1 MTAEA
6 LHFAG
11 SAGISLRADRH
22 GPADGAPV
30 LLLHGSGQTRW
41 SWEETA
47 RSIGG
52 QHDGRLAAYA
62 VDLRGH
68 GESGWC
74 PDGDYRIDAF
84 ADDIRAIVDRFDAAP
99 VIVGASMGGI
109 ATLLACGEEPRAP
122 CAGVVLVDIAPLIEM
137 KGSNRVG
144 GFMRRTIDG
153 FASLEEAAAAI
164 AAYSGRTREGRTGGL
179 LKNLRQGADGRFR
192 WHWDPALMAPRDD
205 DPEFAAFEARLV
217 AATRAITAP
226 ILIVRGAESDV
237 LSRET
242 MARLR
247 EILPHV
253 DQMEIAGA
261 RHMIAGDDNA
271 QFNAAILPF
280 LVAHGGSRP
289 PA

>member
-1 MTAEA
+1 MMAEA
-6 LHFAG
+6 VHFAV
-11 SAGISLRADRH
+11 STGISLRADRH

-41 SWEETA
+41 SWEGTA

-52 QHDGRLAAYA
+52 QHGSRLAAYA

-74 PDGDYRIDAF
+74 PDGNYRIDAF
-84 ADDIRAIVDRFDAAP
+84 ADDIRAVVGGLDAAP

-109 ATLLACGEEPRAP
+109 AALLACGEEPRAA

-137 KGSNRVG
+137 KGSSRVG
-144 GFMRRTIDG
+144 GFMRKTIDG
-153 FASLEEAAAAI
+153 FDLLEEAAAAI
-164 AAYSGRTREGRTGGL
+164 AVYSGRTRQGRTEGL

-192 WHWDPALMAPRDD
+192 WHWDPALMTPRDD
-205 DPEFAAFEARLV
+205 DPDFAAFEARLL
-217 AATRAITAP
+217 AATQAITAP
-226 ILIVRGAESDV
+226 ILIVRGEDSDV

-242 MARLR
+242 MTRLR
-247 EILPHV
+247 ELLPDV
-253 DQMEIAGA
+253 AQAEIAGA

-271 QFNAAILPF
+271 RFNAAILPF
-280 LVAHGGSRP
+280 LVAHADNRP